1 MIQLDGKTHL
11 NPFTLKFSNQ
21 ETEEEFRENYL
32 VDSARYYRFI
42 FLTVMFFQFIRLT
55 RDIIIGDS
63 YYAIGY
69 LIMIP
74 VLSICLYFTYYKK
87 LAKFIPAGIV
97 IIIFASSTL
106 NSILVRPNLFWFVIS
121 LYSIMIFAIFTVAR
135 LFFIY
140 AFSLAATLN
149 LLFLVVCYYTVNTD
163 FKEISFL
170 YLPVLLSNMIGGAA
184 GYAIEKH
191 KRFDF
196 YTNRRLAE
204 NIEALSA
211 SNKLKNDIMGI
222 AVHDIKNPLTIV
234 NVYSELI
241 LAENEVSEK
250 TREQIE
256 IIKLSTDRISSVVNY
271 LLELAQL
278 ETGEIHL
285 NVAKVNISELTEQV
299 VNQYSRIAASKDQ
312 IIGITIQK
320 ELYLNADLAKISSAF
335 ENLISNA
342 IKYTPLHKSIEI
354 SLAKRR
360 NSILFSVED
369 DGPGIAEEDVP
380 KLFQKWQKLKAKPT
394 GNEISSGLGLSITKR
409 FVDLHRGFI
418 RVGKSA
424 VLSGTIFTIE
434 LPLE

>member
-1 MIQLDGKTHL
+1 MIHFDGKTSL
-11 NPFTLKFSNQ
+11 NSFSLKFSYP
-21 ETEEEFRENYL
+21 ETESEFRESFIT
-32 VDSARYYRFI
+32 DSAKYYRFI
-42 FLTVMFFQFIRLT
+42 FITVIFFQFIRLS

-63 YYAIGY
+63 YYLLGY
-69 LIMIP
+69 FVVIP
-74 VLSICLYFTYYKK
+74 ISVTCLYFSYSEK
-87 LAKFIPAGIV
+87 LTKLIPVGV
-97 IIIFASSTL
+97 VLIIFSSSIL
-106 NSILVRPNLFWFVIS
+106 NSILVKHELFWFVIS

-140 AFSLAATLN
+140 AFSLAAILN
-149 LLFLVVCYYTVNTD
+149 LLFIGICYYTINSD
-163 FKEISFL
+163 FREMSFL

-184 GYAIEKH
+184 GYTIEKH
-191 KRFDF
+191 RRFDF
-196 YTNRRLAE
+196 FTNRRLAE
-204 NIEALSA
+204 NLEALSA
-211 SNKLKNDIMGI
+211 SNILKNEIMGI

-234 NVYSELI
+234 NVYTELI
-241 LAENEVSEK
+241 LAENEVSKK

-256 IIKLSTDRISSVVNY
+256 IIKFSTDRISSVVNY

-285 NVAKVNISELTEQV
+285 NISKVNISELTEQV

-320 ELYLNADLAKISSAF
+320 GLFLEADLAKISSAF

-342 IKYTPLHKSIEI
+342 IKYTPPHKSIEI

-369 DGPGIAEEDVP
+369 DGPGITEEDVP

-394 GNEISSGLGLSITKR
+394 GNELSSGLGLSITKR
-409 FVDLHRGFI
+409 FVDLHSGFI
-418 RVGKSA
+418 RVDKSA
-424 VLSGTIFTIE
+424 VLSGSMFTIE
-434 LPLE
+434 LPL

>member
-1 MIQLDGKTHL
+1 MIQLDGKTFL
-11 NPFTLKFSNQ
+11 NFFTLKFSDPDI
-21 ETEEEFRENYL
+21 EGDFRENYL
-32 VDSARYYRFI
+32 VDSANYYRYIFI
-42 FLTVMFFQFIRLT
+42 TILFFQFIRLT
-55 RDIIIGDS
+55 RDFIIGDT
-63 YYAIGY
+63 YYLLGY

-74 VLSICLYFTYYKK
+74 ILSVCLYFSYSRNLGKY
-87 LAKFIPAGIV
+87 IPAGIIV
-97 IIIFASSTL
+97 IIFASSTL
-106 NSILVRPNLFWFVIS
+106 NSVLVKPELFGFVIS

-140 AFSLAATLN
+140 AFPLAAILN
-149 LLFLVVCYYTVNTD
+149 VLFLFICYFTINSS
-163 FKEISFL
+163 FREISFL
-170 YLPVLLSNMIGGAA
+170 YLPVLLSNMIGGTA

-196 YTNRRLAE
+196 YANRRLAE

-241 LAENEVSEK
+241 LAENMVPEK

-278 ETGEIHL
+278 EAGEIHL
-285 NVAKVNISELTEQV
+285 NVSVINISELTGQV
-299 VNQYSRIAASKDQ
+299 VNQYSRIAASKGQ
-312 IIGITIQK
+312 VIGITIQK
-320 ELYLNADLAKISSAF
+320 DLYIEADHAKISSAF

-342 IKYTPLHKSIEI
+342 IKYTPPNKSIEI
-354 SLAKRR
+354 SLAKRKNR
-360 NSILFSVED
+360 LLFSVED
-369 DGPGIAEEDVP
+369 EGPGIAEEDVP

-394 GNEISSGLGLSITKR
+394 GNEISSGLGLSITKQ
-409 FVDLHRGFI
+409 FVDLHHGFI
-418 RVGKSA
+418 RVGRSEI
-424 VLSGTIFTIE
+424 LGGSIFTIE